1 MVFEK
6 SVVVDAKGHLL
17 GRLAAVVAKEL
28 LNGQRVV
35 VVRTEGINISGSL
48 FRNKLKYAAFRRKHT
63 NTNPKR
69 GPFHP
74 RAPSKIFFRT
84 VRGMIPHKTKR
95 GMAALGRLKTFEG
108 VPPPYDKIKRV
119 VVPDALK
126 AIRLKPG
133 RKFCVL
139 GELSSQV
146 GWKYSE
152 VVEKLETK
160 RKTRSAAFYLRKKA
174 LDKIKVKAEAQS
186 AAALSKVNPVLEQLG
201 FKI

>member
-1 MVFEK
+1 MFEK
-6 SVVVDAKGHLL
+6 SIVVDAKGHLL
-17 GRLAAVVAKEL
+17 GRLAGAVAKEL
-28 LNGQRVV
+28 LIGQRVV

-84 VRGMIPHKTKR
+84 VRGMLPHKTKR
-95 GMAALGRLKTFEG
+95 GMAALARLKTFEG

-139 GELSSQV
+139 GELAQQV

-152 VVEKLETK
+152 VVEKLEAK

-174 LDKIKVKAEAQS
+174 LNKIKAQAATKS
-186 AAALSKVNPVLEQLG
+186 ADALSKVSKELAVHG